1 MRKAIIYLA
10 DGTEEC
16 EALLC
21 ADLLRRAGVDVT
33 LAAVGGK
40 REVVSSHGVAI
51 RADALAEE
59 ADIAG
64 TDLLV
69 LPGGWPGTKHLE
81 DCDAVRETILAFAA
95 AGKPVAAIC
104 AAPSILGHLGLLR
117 GRRATAFPSFRDQ
130 LTDAIL
136 TEGDVVRDGPFLT
149 APGLGAAIPFALA
162 LVETLEGPAAAKD
175 TAGRIGWRQN

>member
-1 MRKAIIYLA
+1 MIYLLLA
-10 DGTEEC
+10 DGFEEI
-16 EALLC
+16 EALC
-21 ADLLRRAGVDVT
+21 PVDMLRRAGHAVKTVGVT
-33 LAAVGGK
+33 GK
-40 REVVSSHGVAI
+40 TVTGAHGIPVV
-51 RADALAEE
+51 
-59 ADIAG
+59 ADI
-64 TDLLV
+64 TPEEMDKPLEMLI
-69 LPGGWPGTKHLE
+69 LPGGMPGTKHLDE
-81 DCDAVRETILAFAA
+81 WSGMDALLARAEREGSRI
-95 AGKPVAAIC
+95 AAIC

-162 LVETLEGPAAAKD
+162 LVETLEGPAAARD